1 MIKVEVIE
9 TFTLGRFGELKN
21 IERHNQNTQGKLYV
35 GDKFECSEELADYLT
50 GNNPLNKVVVK
61 VIEVIPVKD
70 AKYEEKKDVKEK
82 KTSKKVAK
90 RKEK

>member
-21 IERHNQNTQGKLYV
+21 IERRNQDTHGKLYV

-50 GNNPLNKVVVK
+50 GNNPLNKKVVK
-61 VIEVIPVKD
+61 ITEVKPVKD
-70 AKYEEKKDVKEK
+70 AKFVEKDDNPTK
-82 KTSKKVAK
+82 KMSKKVAK
-90 RKEK
+90 RKDK

>member
-21 IERHNQNTQGKLYV
+21 IERHNQDTHGKLYV

-50 GNNPLNKVVVK
+50 GNNPLNKKVVK
-61 VIEVIPVKD
+61 VIEVKPVKD
-70 AKYEEKKDVKEK
+70 AKFVEKEEKETK